1 MKPQKNRRLKYR
13 DADIKPP
20 GAGTATLELTKIDV
34 VEAEICTA
42 VRLFFEDSHPVPIY
56 VLASAA
62 REILMT
68 IGSKV
73 GVETT
78 LEAVAKAYG
87 VGLKAAIRDVNKLTN
102 FFKHADRDPT
112 ATVSFSE
119 DEVDGILF
127 MACNDFGGVTGGLP
141 IEAQVFQ
148 LWVKALAYERV
159 SDAPLRDQSYIRFGI
174 KKFPGIRSAS
184 RKEQKRLGLEF
195 LNKSMDD
202 PSLRIPHNREVTLAP
217 KKQALDGGQL
227 GSPAELD

>member
-1 MKPQKNRRLKYR
+1 MAEPYRPEPGGPSLMKPQKNRRLKYR

-73 GVETT
+73 GVATT
-78 LEAVAKAYG
+78 LEEVSKARG
-87 VGLKAAIRDVNKLTN
+87 VNLKKAIADVNILTN

-119 DEVDGILF
+119 DVVDAILF
-127 MACNDFGGVTGGLP
+127 MACNDFGGLREDFQSKLKYCSFGL
-141 IEAQVFQ
+141 
-148 LWVKALAYERV
+148 R
-159 SDAPLRDQSYIRFGI
+159 R
-174 KKFPGIRSAS
+174 
-184 RKEQKRLGLEF
+184 
-195 LNKSMDD
+195 
-202 PSLRIPHNREVTLAP
+202 
-217 KKQALDGGQL
+217 
-227 GSPAELD
+227 